1 MWKLNEFYTI
11 YMKKNILTFV
21 ALICSVAFFGQ
32 DAGISLKIGDKAPEL
47 KVVWIKGEPV
57 EAFDNDMLYLVEFWA
72 TWCGPCISS
81 MPHLSDIARKYEG
94 KLKIIGVNVWEKGY
108 DKKQYDSFLPVVKEF
123 VSSMGDKMDYL
134 VAMDNNDLHMATSWM
149 QAAGQNGIPA
159 SFLIKEGTVKWIG
172 HPHRFEPVLIE
183 VLDGTYDADA
193 AAKKLEEAAIA
204 QQKQMAPFMEMNK
217 AVAEA
222 LEHKDYDAALL
233 AIDTAMKVIDP
244 MFINAVK
251 NTKFGVFLEKDH
263 DEAKAFA
270 DEWVAKEPYAKTAL
284 TLTIVEKEGLP
295 SHFYDFAIAT
305 FKEML
310 ENETAVKPMI
320 LDKMAKL
327 YFFKGDKSKAV
338 STIEEAISEARQA
351 IATGQHQGRITS
363 ASIAAMEQALAN
375 FRK

>member
-1 MWKLNEFYTI
+1 
-11 YMKKNILTFV
+11 MKKFYLTFV
-21 ALICSVAFFGQ
+21 ALACAVIVFGQ
-32 DAGISLKIGDKAPEL
+32 GAGVTLKIGDKAPDL
-47 KVVWIKGEPV
+47 KVVWLKGEPV

-159 SFLIKEGTVKWIG
+159 SFLIKEGTVIWIG

-251 NTKFGVFLEKDH
+251 NTKFGVLLEKDH

-295 SHFYDFAIAT
+295 AHFYDFALET
-305 FKEML
+305 FGEML
-310 ENETAVKPMI
+310 QNEGIAKPLI
-320 LDKMAKL
+320 LDNMAKL
-327 YFFKGDKSKAV
+327 YFYKGDKAKAV
-338 STIEEAISEARQA
+338 STIEEAIAEARTA
-351 IATGQHQGRITS
+351 IETGQHQGRITPATIS
-363 ASIAAMEQALAN
+363 AMEQALAN
-375 FRK
+375 YRK